1 MDLDFTPEQQ
11 VLREMVR
18 GVLRE
23 HAPLEVVR
31 KMEDDPQ
38 GYPPELWKQLAEVGV
53 LGVLIPEPYG
63 GAAQTLLEAAI
74 VYEELGRALAPS
86 PHLPSSIV
94 GGGLLQAAGSEAQQR
109 EWLPRLCDGSALL
122 TPAWLEPERGFGP
135 IGVQLAAARD
145 GNGYRLSGGKRH
157 VPFASAATRMI
168 VLARTGPR
176 ERDIDLFLV
185 DPNAQGVKLRQQRT
199 LGSDTQFAVELS
211 GVRVPESARIG
222 AAGSG
227 WATFERVMHDAIV
240 LVAAQAMGGAERA
253 LEITVEY
260 AKVRKQFDKPLAA
273 FQAISHYLADG
284 ATLVDGGK
292 TLVYEAA
299 WARSVGKDVSRLAPM
314 AKLFACQTFRDI
326 TAMCQQVWGGVG
338 FTVEYDIQLY
348 FRRAKQLQLSWWD
361 TRTLEELV
369 AASVLDSGQPVRV

>member
-1 MDLDFTPEQQ
+1 MDLEFSEEQH

-18 GVLRE
+18 GVVSE

-31 KMEDDPQ
+31 KMEDDPT
-38 GYPPELWKQLAEVGV
+38 GYPPALWKHLAEVGV
-53 LGVLIPEPYG
+53 LGVLIPEEYG

-74 VYEELGRALAPS
+74 VYEELGRALTPS

-94 GGGLLQAAGSEAQQR
+94 GAGVLLEAGSKAQRR

-135 IGVQLAAARD
+135 VGVQLAAARE
-145 GNGYRLSGGKRH
+145 GSGYRLSGVKRF
-157 VPFASAATRMI
+157 VPFASAATRLV

-176 ERDIDLFLV
+176 ERDVDLFFV
-185 DPNAQGVKLRQQRT
+185 DPNAEGVKLTQQRT
-199 LGSDTQFAVELS
+199 IGSDTQYKVELS

-222 AAGSG
+222 PAGSG
-227 WATFERVMHDAIV
+227 WASFERVMYDAIV

-253 LEITVEY
+253 LEITVDY
-260 AKVRKQFDKPLAA
+260 AKVRKQFDKPLGA

-314 AKLFACQTFRDI
+314 AKLFACQTYRDV

-369 AASVLDSGQPVRV
+369 AASVLDSRQPLRG